1 MNVTIKIDD
10 SLCKDARHRAVD
22 EGLSLSSWIA
32 LLLRKELASKNPASE
47 SLLESLAMEEG
58 EDRYFELSRD
68 DSRVRDLNFS

>member
-32 LLLRKELASKNPASE
+32 LLLRKELASKNPVSE

-58 EDRYFELSRD
+58 EDRYFEISRD
-68 DSRVRDLNFS
+68 DSSVRDLNFS

>member
-58 EDRYFELSRD
+58 EDRYFEISRD